1 MRKNKVMKSLCGWGL
16 GLLLLLAPAV
26 QANISGSVFRDFN
39 ANGVFDM
46 GGSFAEVG
54 MAGVTVKAFDTT
66 GVEKAS
72 VVSGADGAY
81 ALTGLTSGADYRVEF
96 SWPQTWLHPG
106 VGASGTSVQFV
117 KDGSTTTHLAL
128 SNAEDTPSTMPYLA
142 VPHYING
149 NPSAAGMENQP
160 GLYVLPYDAVSV
172 DSTTQTPAPIVK
184 ATMAQ
189 LGATWGTAYQRSSKT
204 LYTSAVLRRFVGLGP
219 LGTGGIYKVDMSDPS
234 AASSGSL
241 NYLDVQSLGI
251 ITGTDPREATGC
263 NSLANT
269 INEPAHDIAAA
280 NQFGKSGI
288 GGMAMDN
295 DHERLWLV
303 NLSDRKLY
311 GIQHVSPTTTPVA
324 ADVLGGYA
332 INLPAGYACQS
343 GELRPWA
350 VKYHQGN
357 VYVGVLCD
365 ASATYPGT
373 NELQGLVLRFDPAN
387 AVAGFAVEHTFGL
400 AKPRAGY
407 GSDVFPWGGWN
418 QYLDRAP
425 LLTGIEF
432 DVDGSLMVGIMDT
445 MTMRVGNRN
454 YNSLSCS
461 DETLTETTGA
471 GDVLRFCK
479 SSSGYLE
486 DGTAGCSTSIPAAV
500 RTHDEYY
507 WGDYGPLKD
516 SKANFN
522 EATSGGLAFLAG
534 TGQLVSNGFD
544 PAGFH
549 QNGLYWLDNNTGA
562 DAKRYS
568 IYTTEPNTTFPT
580 ATMGKTAGLG
590 DLELVVDAAPIE
602 VGNRVW
608 LDADGDGIQDAG
620 EVGIDG
626 VAVQLVCGSDE
637 ATTTTANGGQ
647 FLFSNAQGGHAP
659 FMQAAKTCTIRVN
672 STQAPVKDDSLTL
685 QNADGMTDNNPQTDL
700 RDSDAIDKAGV
711 AEIQFTVGNAGDN
724 NHTLDIGYKSQLVN
738 PVTIIPPID
747 TCPALDYSYVVAKAA
762 AGDPLIVGG
771 TSSESKS
778 LMVFPKS
785 ATGSLPLGTGTAL
798 EKYAEN
804 WQVGTVW
811 GLAVQGSEKKV
822 FSSAMLKRH
831 AGLGPNGLGAIYVS
845 DLNSG
850 SGTAP
855 MTTSK
860 FVDLVADFGIDVG
873 QAQVPDNA
881 GRGLPAK
888 TGSPSLDNAVFPLIG
903 TVGLGDL
910 DIDESGSHL
919 FVVNLFDK
927 KIYKIN
933 IAQGIS
939 DAPVA
944 YSIPAT
950 NGAAGTTM
958 RPWGLEIAGGKLYAG
973 VVYTPSGAGVA
984 SDLSAAIYQMD
995 LASGVWEA
1003 TPVIPF
1009 ALNYPRG
1016 LADDSTSGN
1025 WRPWEDD
1032 YSQWL
1037 NTSGEVSINPQPV
1050 LADMELDS
1058 EGAFHIAFIDRAS
1071 HQVGNSNLKPDGS
1084 GDMTSGV
1091 SAGDLLRTWND
1102 GGVIRLESKGIAG
1115 GYTSSG
1121 TGVDVKGAGGSNANQ
1136 GPDGGEFYWAD
1147 NFSEGH
1153 SETMFG
1159 GLALHLLDKRLAAT
1173 VMNPLDGRT
1182 NAGGM
1187 RILDTDNGAPLQ
1199 NYEVYAKDFGK
1210 AAGLGDLE
1218 LVCEKLT
1225 PAVHSIGNRVW
1236 IDANNNGVADIGES
1250 AVSAGVKLDLK
1261 NASGGVL
1268 NTTTTDVNGR
1278 YLFSGLDA
1286 GSYQVCVS
1294 ADNFAASAVLAYY
1307 TASTGKTPVPK
1318 ADTDNTDG
1326 DDNGSDDTANGLCSD
1341 LVTLGTDEPTGEMS
1355 VTGNDGAD
1363 GQGTP
1368 DTHSNLT
1375 VDFGV
1380 VPPMVVK
1387 KADLSLTK
1395 TANPTSVKRGDKVIY
1410 TLTVGNAGQDDAT
1423 GVKVKESLP
1432 AGVTW
1437 VSDDGLGTYDNVSGI
1452 WTVGDINK
1460 DTSKVL
1466 NITVTVN

>member
-1 MRKNKVMKSLCGWGL
+1 
-16 GLLLLLAPAV
+16 
-26 QANISGSVFRDFN
+26 
-39 ANGVFDM
+39 
-46 GGSFAEVG
+46 
-54 MAGVTVKAFDTT
+54 
-66 GVEKAS
+66 
-72 VVSGADGAY
+72 
-81 ALTGLTSGADYRVEF
+81 
-96 SWPQTWLHPG
+96 
-106 VGASGTSVQFV
+106 
-117 KDGSTTTHLAL
+117 
-128 SNAEDTPSTMPYLA
+128 
-142 VPHYING
+142 
-149 NPSAAGMENQP
+149 
-160 GLYVLPYDAVSV
+160 
-172 DSTTQTPAPIVK
+172 
-184 ATMAQ
+184 
-189 LGATWGTAYQRSSKT
+189 
-204 LYTSAVLRRFVGLGP
+204 
-219 LGTGGIYKVDMSDPS
+219 
-234 AASSGSL
+234 
-241 NYLDVQSLGI
+241 
-251 ITGTDPREATGC
+251 
-263 NSLANT
+263 
-269 INEPAHDIAAA
+269 
-280 NQFGKSGI
+280 
-288 GGMAMDN
+288 
-295 DHERLWLV
+295 
-303 NLSDRKLY
+303 
-311 GIQHVSPTTTPVA
+311 
-324 ADVLGGYA
+324 
-332 INLPAGYACQS
+332 
-343 GELRPWA
+343 
-350 VKYHQGN
+350 
-357 VYVGVLCD
+357 
-365 ASATYPGT
+365 
-373 NELQGLVLRFDPAN
+373 
-387 AVAGFAVEHTFGL
+387 
-400 AKPRAGY
+400 
-407 GSDVFPWGGWN
+407 
-418 QYLDRAP
+418 
-425 LLTGIEF
+425 
-432 DVDGSLMVGIMDT
+432 
-445 MTMRVGNRN
+445 
-454 YNSLSCS
+454 
-461 DETLTETTGA
+461 
-471 GDVLRFCK
+471 
-479 SSSGYLE
+479 
-486 DGTAGCSTSIPAAV
+486 
-500 RTHDEYY
+500 
-507 WGDYGPLKD
+507 
-516 SKANFN
+516 
-522 EATSGGLAFLAG
+522 
-534 TGQLVSNGFD
+534 NGFD

-685 QNADGMTDNNPQTDL
+685 QNADGMTENNPQTDL

-1294 ADNFAASAVLAYY
+1294 ADNFAASAVLEHY

-1318 ADTDNTDG
+1318 ADTDNT
-1326 DDNGSDDTANGLCSD
+1326 
-1341 LVTLGTDEPTGEMS
+1341 
-1355 VTGNDGAD
+1355 
-1363 GQGTP
+1363 
-1368 DTHSNLT
+1368 
-1375 VDFGV
+1375 
-1380 VPPMVVK
+1380 
-1387 KADLSLTK
+1387 
-1395 TANPTSVKRGDKVIY
+1395 
-1410 TLTVGNAGQDDAT
+1410 
-1423 GVKVKESLP
+1423 
-1432 AGVTW
+1432 
-1437 VSDDGLGTYDNVSGI
+1437 
-1452 WTVGDINK
+1452 
-1460 DTSKVL
+1460 
-1466 NITVTVN
+1466 